1 MWFFVILKG
10 MKTKILN
17 DLLVISFILAL
28 TFVAGQFGVIDLVV
42 KLLEPYYILAIFVSG
57 FFFTSV
63 FTTIPAIALLAHFGS
78 VHDPLLV
85 AFVGASGSLL
95 GDALVFRFFNR
106 EMMPDMRA
114 VIAHS
119 PFKKIKH
126 ALNNRAFR
134 FFITSLGAIVIASPL
149 PDEIGLALMGISRVS
164 LPVFIVLS
172 YTFNMVGIY
181 AISLVG
187 QVL

>member
-1 MWFFVILKG
+1 MG
-10 MKTKILN
+10 MKNKILN
-17 DLLVISFILAL
+17 DLLFISLILAI
-28 TFVAGQFGVIDLVV
+28 TFVAGQFGVIDRVV
-42 KLLEPYYILAIFVSG
+42 MFLEPYYILAVFVAG

-78 VHDPLLV
+78 AHDPLIV

-95 GDALVFRFFNR
+95 GDALVFRFFNK

-119 PFKKIKH
+119 PFKKLKH

-134 FFITSLGAIVIASPL
+134 FFITSLGAMVIASPL

-164 LPVFIVLS
+164 LPVFIALS

-181 AISLVG
+181 AIALVG
-187 QVL
+187 QAL